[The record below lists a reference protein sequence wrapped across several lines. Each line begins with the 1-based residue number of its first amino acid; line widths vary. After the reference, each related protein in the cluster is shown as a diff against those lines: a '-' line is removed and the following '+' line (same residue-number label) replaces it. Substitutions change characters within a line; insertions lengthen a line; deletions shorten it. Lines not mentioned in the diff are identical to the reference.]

1 MDETSRNLTTRQD
14 RALYAL
20 LTGRTVTEA
29 AYAIDAVQQNMQ
41 EAINQW
47 EQAVERL
54 EALEK
59 DS

>member
-1 MDETSRNLTTRQD
+1 MASIDPSD
-14 RALYAL
+14 RTAI
-20 LTGRTVTEA
+20 TEA
-29 AYAIDAVQQNMQ
+29 AYAIDAVQQSMQ